1 MGGTVLEGDDSQT
14 REHRQPR
21 LRETA
26 GPLDTNI
33 STKTRWGERRKQ
45 GKLSGCRHADRP
57 ATGESLWRQVADAPE
72 DRDNQSQPQRQV
84 RHPSTRTV
92 SAASRSQ
99 AGTPLQLPTRDS
111 VWAPSGRHKR
121 DDDDVTYADLAT
133 KPRAPTHPVALSHN
147 SAGGPRHCR
156 RAQDNGKWTPGH
168 AERGRTSRQLSGP
181 RRPGRGL
188 GLQSRPLPSAPLASP
203 ENAIL
208 QENVRQEPTPTRVS
222 WPSTHNHADLHSPP
236 RAGDGPAEN
245 PHQPGAEPPHT

>member
-1 MGGTVLEGDDSQT
+1 M
-14 REHRQPR
+14 
-21 LRETA
+21 
-26 GPLDTNI
+26 
-33 STKTRWGERRKQ
+33 
-45 GKLSGCRHADRP
+45 
-57 ATGESLWRQVADAPE
+57 ADAPE

-99 AGTPLQLPTRDS
+99 AGTPLQLPTRDTCVQGP
-111 VWAPSGRHKR
+111 VWMPKR

-147 SAGGPRHCR
+147 TAGSPRHCR
-156 RAQDNGKWTPGH
+156 RAQDNSKWTAGMPS
-168 AERGRTSRQLSGP
+168 GRTRRQLSGP

-208 QENVRQEPTPTRVS
+208 QENVGQEPTPTRVS

-245 PHQPGAEPPHT
+245 PQQPGAEPPHT